1 MPLSNNLK
9 FSNNLFI
16 ANAVHEIRTP
26 VQTIIGTLD
35 LLSDTNLDSE
45 QSEYVHQI
53 RAGADL
59 LLSFVNDFLD
69 FSKLKSQRMTIE
81 NVPFDIK
88 SLTEEVVHLIGI
100 EAFSKNIEI
109 VTDIDYFIP
118 SLVMGDPTRIRQVL
132 INLLKNA
139 IKFTPQGYIHIELTK
154 KDDDTLLFEI
164 TDSGIGIAES
174 QQKKLFSNYFQT
186 ENSISRKY
194 GGTGLGLA
202 LSRLLVE
209 KMKGSIGERPNPYGG
224 SIFWFTVP
232 LVKSDG
238 RDETIR
244 KLPVPA
250 TTKVM
255 IVDDSVLA
263 VKSINNM
270 LNYLGL
276 QYVQTST
283 DPKDALLSLTYAERL
298 GSPFDIVFID
308 MNMPQMDGWNLARE
322 IKSDPALK
330 KTKLYMLVPEGAM
343 GKDAKMKLLDW
354 FTGYIYKPVRF
365 ERLNSLLCKTNSC
378 KQTEEAAKELE
389 IFENTENSAKC
400 TDSEPAKGITV
411 LVAEDHPVNRKILVT
426 FLKKYGAEILEAES
440 GQEAVDV
447 IKNNPSVQMVFM
459 DIRMPVLNGVDAA
472 KKLRQLMYSGV
483 IIACTANNNQ
493 DDFLNYQKAGMNDF
507 MIKPFKQDAV
517 KLMIEKWLPV
527 IELPEDSQFAIA
539 GANMTV
545 STEFWDTDDF
555 EDTIGGDIDL
565 GKSILL
571 DFTDQT
577 KGFLQSAKQ
586 ALQKDDFDSLNMIAH
601 TIKGSSA
608 AISANKL
615 MQIGKVM
622 NEKVKAHDKPAV
634 EKAIKELEEQFELF
648 LLQSGKWTH
657 ME

>member
-16 ANAVHEIRTP
+16 ANTVHEIRTP

-100 EAFSKNIEI
+100 EAFSKDIEI
-109 VTDIDYFIP
+109 VTDINYFIP
-118 SLVMGDPTRIRQVL
+118 SLVMGDPTRIQQVL
-132 INLLKNA
+132 VNLLKNA

-164 TDSGIGIAES
+164 TDSGIGIPES
-174 QQKKLFSNYFQT
+174 KQKKLFNNYFQA

-202 LSRLLVE
+202 IARSLVE
-209 KMKGSIGERPNPYGG
+209 KMKGNIGVRPNPYGG

-238 RDETIR
+238 HDETIR

-322 IKSDPALK
+322 IKSNPALK

-365 ERLNSLLCKTNSC
+365 ERLNSLLNKTNC
-378 KQTEEAAKELE
+378 LKPEESNKKELD
-389 IFENTENSAKC
+389 IFENTENSKKCLDAQLAK
-400 TDSEPAKGITV
+400 ELTV
-411 LVAEDHPVNRKILVT
+411 LVAEDHPVNRKILIT
-426 FLKKYGAEILEAES
+426 FLRKYGAEIIEAEN
-440 GQEAVDV
+440 GQEV
-447 IKNNPSVQMVFM
+447 IDKIKSNPSVQMIFM
-459 DIRMPVLNGVDAA
+459 DIQMPVLNGVDASR
-472 KKLRQLMYSGV
+472 KLRQLLYSGV

-565 GKSILL
+565 GKAILL

-577 KGFLQSAKQ
+577 RELLQNAKVS
-586 ALQKDDFDSLNMIAH
+586 LQKDDFDSLNMIAH

-608 AISANKL
+608 AVSANKL

>member
-1 MPLSNNLK
+1 MQLSNNLK

-81 NVPFDIK
+81 NVPFDIR

-100 EAFSKNIEI
+100 EAFLKNIEI

-139 IKFTPQGYIHIELTK
+139 IKFTAQGYIHIELTG
-154 KDDDTLLFEI
+154 KDENTLLFEI
-164 TDSGIGIAES
+164 TDSGIGIPES
-174 QQKKLFSNYFQT
+174 KQKKLFNNYFQA

-202 LSRLLVE
+202 IARSLVE
-209 KMKGSIGERPNPYGG
+209 KMKGNIGVRPNPYGG

-238 RDETIR
+238 HDENIRD
-244 KLPVPA
+244 LPVPA
-250 TTKVM
+250 TTKIM

-270 LNYLGL
+270 LNYIGL
-276 QYVQTST
+276 QYIQTST
-283 DPKDALLSLTYAERL
+283 DPKDALLSLTYAEKL

-308 MNMPQMDGWNLARE
+308 MNMPQMDGWNFARE
-322 IKSDPALK
+322 IKNNQALK
-330 KTKLYMLVPEGAM
+330 NTKLYMLVPEGAM
-343 GKDAKMKLLDW
+343 GKAAKMKLLDL
-354 FTGYIYKPVRF
+354 FAGYIYKPVRF
-365 ERLNSLLCKTNSC
+365 EKLRALLNKSNCLKRDESD
-378 KQTEEAAKELE
+378 EKELD
-389 IFENTENSAKC
+389 IFENTETSKKC
-400 TDSEPAKGITV
+400 SDSELAEELTV
-411 LVAEDHPVNRKILVT
+411 LVAEDHPVNRKILVA
-426 FLKKYGAEILEAES
+426 FLKKYGAEIIEAEN
-440 GQEAVDV
+440 GQEAVDT

-459 DIRMPVLNGVDAA
+459 DIQMPVLNGVDAA
-472 KKLRQLMYSGV
+472 KKLRKLMYSGI

-527 IELPEDSQFAIA
+527 IDLPEDSQFAIA

-545 STEFWDTDDF
+545 STDFWDTDDF

-577 KGFLQSAKQ
+577 KGLLQNAKK

-608 AISANKL
+608 AVSANKL

>member
-16 ANAVHEIRTP
+16 ANTVHEIRTP

-164 TDSGIGIAES
+164 TDSGIGIPES
-174 QQKKLFSNYFQT
+174 KQKKLFNNYFQA

-209 KMKGSIGERPNPYGG
+209 KMKGSIGVRPNPYGG

-238 RDETIR
+238 HDETIR

-322 IKSDPALK
+322 IKSNPALK

-365 ERLNSLLCKTNSC
+365 ERLNSLLNKTNC
-378 KQTEEAAKELE
+378 LKPEESNKKELD
-389 IFENTENSAKC
+389 IFENTENSKKCLDAQLAK
-400 TDSEPAKGITV
+400 ELTV
-411 LVAEDHPVNRKILVT
+411 LVAEDHPVNRKILIT
-426 FLKKYGAEILEAES
+426 FLRKYGAEIIEAEN
-440 GQEAVDV
+440 GQEV
-447 IKNNPSVQMVFM
+447 IDKIKSNPSVQMIFM
-459 DIRMPVLNGVDAA
+459 DIQMPVLNGVDASR
-472 KKLRQLMYSGV
+472 KLRQLLYSGV

-507 MIKPFKQDAV
+507 MIKPFKQDTV

-565 GKSILL
+565 GKAILL

-577 KGFLQSAKQ
+577 KELLQNAKVS
-586 ALQKDDFDSLNMIAH
+586 LQKDDFDSLNMIAH

-608 AISANKL
+608 AVSANKL

>member
-174 QQKKLFSNYFQT
+174 RQKKLFSNYFQT

-209 KMKGSIGERPNPYGG
+209 KMKGSIGVRPNPYGG

-238 RDETIR
+238 HDETIR

-365 ERLNSLLCKTNSC
+365 ERLNSLLNKTNC
-378 KQTEEAAKELE
+378 LKPEESNKKELD
-389 IFENTENSAKC
+389 IFENTENSKKCLDAQLAK
-400 TDSEPAKGITV
+400 ELTV
-411 LVAEDHPVNRKILVT
+411 LVAEDHPVNRKILIT
-426 FLKKYGAEILEAES
+426 FLRKYGAEIIEAEN
-440 GQEAVDV
+440 GQEV
-447 IKNNPSVQMVFM
+447 IDKIKSNPSVQMIFM
-459 DIRMPVLNGVDAA
+459 DIQMPVLNGVDASR
-472 KKLRQLMYSGV
+472 KLRQLLYSGV

-545 STEFWDTDDF
+545 STEFWDTDDL

-565 GKSILL
+565 GKAILL

-577 KGFLQSAKQ
+577 RELLQNAKVS
-586 ALQKDDFDSLNMIAH
+586 LQKDDFDSLNMIAH

-608 AISANKL
+608 AVSANKL

>member
-238 RDETIR
+238 HDETIR

-322 IKSDPALK
+322 IKSNPALK

-365 ERLNSLLCKTNSC
+365 ERLNSLLNKTNCLKVKESN
-378 KQTEEAAKELE
+378 KKELD
-389 IFENTENSAKC
+389 IFENTEKCLDAQLAK
-400 TDSEPAKGITV
+400 ELTV
-411 LVAEDHPVNRKILVT
+411 LVAEDHPVNRKILIT
-426 FLKKYGAEILEAES
+426 FLRKYGAEIIEAEN
-440 GQEAVDV
+440 GQEV
-447 IKNNPSVQMVFM
+447 IDKIKSNPSVQMIFM
-459 DIRMPVLNGVDAA
+459 DIQMPVLNGVDASR
-472 KKLRQLMYSGV
+472 KLRQLLYSGV

-493 DDFLNYQKAGMNDF
+493 DDFLNYQKEIF
-507 MIKPFKQDAV
+507 IK
-517 KLMIEKWLPV
+517 
-527 IELPEDSQFAIA
+527 
-539 GANMTV
+539 
-545 STEFWDTDDF
+545 
-555 EDTIGGDIDL
+555 
-565 GKSILL
+565 
-571 DFTDQT
+571 
-577 KGFLQSAKQ
+577 
-586 ALQKDDFDSLNMIAH
+586 
-601 TIKGSSA
+601 IK
-608 AISANKL
+608 K
-615 MQIGKVM
+615 
-622 NEKVKAHDKPAV
+622 ER
-634 EKAIKELEEQFELF
+634 IK
-648 LLQSGKWTH
+648 
-657 ME
+657 